1 MEVMGMLQRTFLV
14 VCAFAL
20 CVIAQSYLSGQQPQ
34 TSDNSGASQSTPKA
48 HVKSAGGT
56 KTAVG
61 CVAKEGEGFVLKT
74 EEGTY
79 QFDTSRDLSNLV
91 GKKVKIVGQW
101 QATGVT
107 TAAPIE
113 QTKAAGAEAGGQE
126 DTAQKSS
133 NAHRAFTG
141 DMRLHITGD
150 VIGDCSQGK

>member
-1 MEVMGMLQRTFLV
+1 MLLRPISLA
-14 VCAFAL
+14 CAMAL
-20 CVIAQSYLSGQQPQ
+20 CIGAQTHLAGQQSQ
-34 TSDNSGASQSTPKA
+34 NSGSAGASQSTPKG

-113 QTKAAGAEAGGQE
+113 QTKAAAAEAGGQE

-141 DMRLHITGD
+141 DLRLHITGD
-150 VIGDCSQGK
+150 VI